1 MSYLIKNFITH
12 WFVIIIGEEECENFG
27 KKNAETL
34 GKMKHS
40 HPEDLT
46 EQEITGFNDDDVQA
60 RVNSVDEMVRDA
72 DFQGVTRLL
81 N

>member
-1 MSYLIKNFITH
+1 MTH
-12 WFVIIIGEEECENFG
+12 WFVIIIGEECGNFG
-27 KKNAETL
+27 EEECGNFGEDETFP
-34 GKMKHS
+34 
-40 HPEDLT
+40 PEDLT